1 MSSARQ
7 GGPVQPSVSVW
18 RPLGTD
24 EITVTGG
31 IWKQKQQLNARAIL
45 RHCESWM
52 ERVGWIGNFDR
63 AAAGTID
70 SSHAGIEFVDS
81 EVYKL
86 LEAMAWELG
95 RDHSSE
101 TSPGHA

>member
-1 MSSARQ
+1 
-7 GGPVQPSVSVW
+7 
-18 RPLGTD
+18 
-24 EITVTGG
+24 
-31 IWKQKQQLNARAIL
+31 
-45 RHCESWM
+45 M